1 MDNTTVREL
10 MKFYAEQDEWTRA
23 KIENH
28 PPEEDAFWRHV
39 EYIMAQFDGLYDGY
53 KEVAL
58 PGWVTESSSS
68 SYYHC
73 RRRRCCCCAW
83 CALHFE

>member
-1 MDNTTVREL
+1 

-73 RRRRCCCCAW
+73 RRRRCCCCA
-83 CALHFE
+83 